1 MCYANFSFQ
10 EEVDHPR
17 PMTEMTTVPFSKG
30 VKVGVVGEEV
40 VGDKVEKEAGVEAI
54 EAEATLGPNSV
65 SLEVQKITP
74 LTCKNC
80 FVTCLKTK
88 TKIIV
93 ISTNI

>member
-1 MCYANFSFQ
+1 MCYAYFSFQ

-17 PMTEMTTVPFSKG
+17 PMTEKSAVLFSRG
-30 VKVGVVGEEV
+30 VKVGGVGEEV
-40 VGDKVEKEAGVEAI
+40 VGDKVEEEAGVEA
-54 EAEATLGPNSV
+54 EATLRLNSARQ
-65 SLEVQKITP
+65 EVEKITP

-88 TKIIV
+88 TKIII

>member
-1 MCYANFSFQ
+1 
-10 EEVDHPR
+10 
-17 PMTEMTTVPFSKG
+17 MTEKSAVLFSRG
-30 VKVGVVGEEV
+30 VKVGGVGEEV

-54 EAEATLGPNSV
+54 KAEATLGPNSV
-65 SLEVQKITP
+65 GLEVQKITP

-88 TKIIV
+88 TKIII